1 MKVTINGFIF
11 ARPAH
16 DGSLSY
22 EFSGYDVTLYDNRA
36 VKVHEHSIDV
46 DVPDDFDLRPG
57 LVANLEREKTK
68 VLAEAELKVTDINRL
83 IQTLL
88 AIDNAPTDRTPA

>member
-11 ARPAH
+11 ARPAR

-22 EFSGYDVTLYDNRA
+22 EFSCYDMTKWDNQA
-36 VKVHEHSIDV
+36 AKVRDHSIDV
-46 DVPDDFDLRPG
+46 DVPDDFDPRPG
-57 LVANLEREKTK
+57 LVENLEREKTK
-68 VLAEAELKVTDINRL
+68 IRAEAEVRVTDIDRM

-88 AIDNAPTDRTPA
+88 AIDNHPAARTPA

>member
-16 DGSLSY
+16 DGSLNF
-22 EFSGYDVTLYDNRA
+22 EFSNYDVTKYDNQA
-36 VKVHEHSIDV
+36 AKVREHSIDF
-46 DVPDDFDLRPG
+46 DVPDDFDPRPG
-57 LVANLEREKTK
+57 IVENLEREKTQI
-68 VLAEAELKVTDINRL
+68 LAEANHKVTDINRL

-88 AIDNAPTDRTPA
+88 AIDNAPTARTPA

>member
-16 DGSLSY
+16 DGSLNF
-22 EFSGYDVTLYDNRA
+22 EFSNYDVTKYDNQA
-36 VKVHEHSIDV
+36 AKVREHSIDF
-46 DVPDDFDLRPG
+46 DVPDDFDPRPG
-57 LVANLEREKTK
+57 IVENLEREKTNIR
-68 VLAEAELKVTDINRL
+68 AEAEVRVTDINRL

-88 AIDNAPTDRTPA
+88 AIDNHPAARTPA

>member
-16 DGSLSY
+16 DGSLNF
-22 EFSGYDVTLYDNRA
+22 EFSNYDVTKYDNQA
-36 VKVHEHSIDV
+36 AKVREHSIDF
-46 DVPDDFDLRPG
+46 DVPDDFDPRPG
-57 LVANLEREKTK
+57 IVENLEREKTNIR
-68 VLAEAELKVTDINRL
+68 AEAEVRVTDIDRM

-88 AIDNAPTDRTPA
+88 AIDNAPTARTPA